1 MTKDIISSL
10 RLASDHKTFKT
21 SCFRENLYY
30 DVFFPNILE
39 DAFKHLK
46 NFIDDCLKVKE
57 EEDLPKS
64 KKSCGIIYC
73 RTRDQTE
80 VLMERLNKLGVK
92 TLCYHAGLKTHERL
106 DFQNKWQDGDVPVIC
121 ATISFGMG
129 VDKSTVRY
137 VWYLQLVLTE

>member
-10 RLASDHKTFKT
+10 RLANDHKTFKT

-46 NFIDDCLKVKE
+46 NFIEDCLKVKE

-64 KKSCGIIYC
+64 KRSCGIIYC

-92 TLCYHAGLKTHERL
+92 TLCYHAGLKNHERQ

-137 VWYLQLVLTE
+137 VWYL